1 MINLKIVL
9 RTLVANEEILTK
21 KILLVEQKVS
31 HVLNPPGS
39 TK

>member
-21 KILLVEQKVS
+21 KILLVKRKVS